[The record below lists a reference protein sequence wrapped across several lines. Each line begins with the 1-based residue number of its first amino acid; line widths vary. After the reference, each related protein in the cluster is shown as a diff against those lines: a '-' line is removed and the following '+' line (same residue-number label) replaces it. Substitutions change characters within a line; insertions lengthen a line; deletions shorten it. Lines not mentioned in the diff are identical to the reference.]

1 MAILS
6 LKECHLPF
14 LWSLLKTCDYEGC
27 FNSSKYIWSSVCFVN
42 QFKLISESILKPIQ
56 RFACL
61 ISQITFMLVYVLYI
75 MCHDKQ
81 QNLL

>member
-1 MAILS
+1 MFS
-6 LKECHLPF
+6 
-14 LWSLLKTCDYEGC
+14 
-27 FNSSKYIWSSVCFVN
+27 SSKYIWVQFVHVN

-81 QNLL
+81 QHLL